1 MNNWVITNS
10 FHKVIF
16 SIDLSTI
23 DSWND
28 ILFLYSKISNDKKI
42 YQNNYLFFVSS
53 TNSPFSREEILDCL
67 NFVFEIL
74 NDDGFSK
81 ALTKEDKIKF
91 HDLFS
96 EIKSEI
102 LHDKS
107 DTFSTSVIY
116 S

>member
-1 MNNWVITNS
+1 MNNWVIKNS

-16 SIDLSTI
+16 SIDLGII
-23 DSWND
+23 DLWND

-42 YQNNYLFFVSS
+42 YQNNYLFFISS
-53 TNSPFSREEILDCL
+53 SNSPFSREEMLDCL

-74 NDDGFSK
+74 KDDGFIKS
-81 ALTKEDKIKF
+81 LTKEDKVKF
-91 HDLFS
+91 YDLFS
-96 EIKSEI
+96 EIKLE
-102 LHDKS
+102 LLKDKS